1 MRLSSRLEPLF
12 SIKGALASS
21 LVCVVAAFV
30 AGGEKAAA
38 GMALALFSVSMN
50 IAVLARITSFLA
62 RRANSE
68 RPLWPTLF
76 LVAALMV
83 KLPLFVFFV
92 FLAYRMGGTALS
104 GFGAGILLVYS
115 ALVGWSLFKGGD

>member
-1 MRLSSRLEPLF
+1 MRLSSRLKPLF
-12 SIKGALASS
+12 SFKGALASS
-21 LVCVVAAFV
+21 LVCVATAYA

-38 GMALALFSVSMN
+38 GMALALFSVSLN
-50 IAVLARITSFLA
+50 VVVLARITSFMA
-62 RRANSE
+62 TKANSE

-104 GFGAGILLVYS
+104 GFGAGILLVYC
-115 ALVGWSLFKGGD
+115 ALVGWSLSKGGD